1 MLSVTK
7 HTRTPKR
14 PVISLLYHPSTNRVR
29 KIIQSNWSL
38 LQSRAELAAIFSQPP
53 LIAYKRDTNIRDM
66 LVRSKLHQPATR
78 TPWTTPCNQA
88 KCGTCPFICTS
99 TIHCTKCAQLYI
111 GETGRTLDTASKNTL
126 GTLNTGEKKPV
137 ANHFNQ
143 TGHTIHNFRVK
154 GLWFLFTDSV
164 NDRKDME
171 SHLTDKLGSRKPG
184 GMNEKL

>member
-1 MLSVTK
+1 MTTSVLKQDQNHYHHYDKTA
-7 HTRTPKR
+7 TEKR

-38 LQSRAELAAIFSQPP
+38 LQSRAELAAIFSQSL

-126 GTLNTGEKKPV
+126 RTLNTEETNLLPI
-137 ANHFNQ
+137 
-143 TGHTIHNFRVK
+143 T
-154 GLWFLFTDSV
+154 
-164 NDRKDME
+164 
-171 SHLTDKLGSRKPG
+171 LTKLAIPPTTFV
-184 GMNEKL
+184 